1 MTIDKAIELLQAEK
15 AAGGKNIIAAWWLA
29 DQFQRA
35 DDEEWAADVEQIDDK
50 FDWSSTHDDILYC
63 LESLLT
69 DNENED

>member
-29 DQFQRA
+29 DQFDRQ
-35 DDEEWAADVEQIDDK
+35 DDEAWAADVEQIDDK
-50 FDWSSTHDDILYC
+50 FDWSSTHGDILYC

-69 DNENED
+69 DEKNGD

>member
-35 DDEEWAADVEQIDDK
+35 DDEKWAADVEQIDDK

-69 DNENED
+69 DEKNGD

>member
-35 DDEEWAADVEQIDDK
+35 DDEEWAHAAELIERK
-50 FDWSSTHDDILYC
+50 MDWSATHNDLQSMLDLY
-63 LESLLT
+63 T
-69 DNENED
+69 NE